1 MKKLQEKLKKDY
13 EIEFTDPRILA
24 TAFTHSSYANEKHLP
39 KTANN
44 ERLEF
49 LGDAALSLVIADY
62 LYEKF
67 PDKPEGELSK
77 IRSSL
82 VRSESLSNFT
92 RQCGFEHFILLGNG
106 EEQTGGRNR
115 NSILENLFESFLGA
129 LFLDAGF
136 EAVKKF
142 LYQAVIPE
150 FEDGEFTGVTDY
162 KTALQEALQ
171 VNGDTL
177 IEYRVLEEKGP
188 DHKKIF
194 TVAVFENDSQLGQG
208 SGHSKKLAEQAAA
221 KNAFQTVIRN
231 SR

>member
-1 MKKLQEKLKKDY
+1 MKDLQKKLKKDY
-13 EIEFTDPRILA
+13 GIEFTDDELLVR
-24 TAFTHSSYANEKHLP
+24 AFTHSSYANEQHLP

-62 LYEKF
+62 LYAKF
-67 PDKPEGELSK
+67 PDRPEGELSK

-82 VRSESLSNFT
+82 VRSESLANFS
-92 RQCGFEHFILLGNG
+92 RQCGFDKFILLGNG
-106 EEQTGGRNR
+106 EKQTGGRTR
-115 NSILENLFESFLGA
+115 NSTMEDLFESFLGA

-136 EAVKKF
+136 EAVKGF

-171 VNGDTL
+171 ANGDTL
-177 IEYRVLEEKGP
+177 IEYRVLSETGP
-188 DHKKIF
+188 DHEKTF
-194 TVAVFENDSQLGQG
+194 TVAVFENDSRLGEG

-221 KNAFQTVIRN
+221 KDAFQTVIRN